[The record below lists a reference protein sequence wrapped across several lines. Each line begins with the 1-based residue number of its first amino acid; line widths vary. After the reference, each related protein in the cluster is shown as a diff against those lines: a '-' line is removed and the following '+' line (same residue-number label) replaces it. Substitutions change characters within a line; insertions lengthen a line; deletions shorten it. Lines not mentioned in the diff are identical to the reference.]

1 MEAKELRIGNY
12 VKDYYYDTTIEVS
25 IKTLIV
31 IEELTKPTSEFQCP
45 IVPIPLTEDWL
56 VRVGFY
62 KGAIIN
68 IYLLDV
74 HVDRFSGLI
83 KITPK
88 KDNKFEFN
96 IGLINLTSIKYI
108 HQLQN
113 LYYALTGQELQQ

>member
-1 MEAKELRIGNY
+1 MEVKELRIGNY

-45 IVPIPLTEDWL
+45 IVPIPLTEEWL
-56 VRVGFY
+56 LMFGFKLHKMEFKNRY
-62 KGAIIN
+62 FIGEEFSIDYN
-68 IYLLDV
+68 IV
-74 HVDRFSGLI
+74 HKSFY
-83 KITPK
+83 
-88 KDNKFEFN
+88 FN
-96 IGLINLTSIKYI
+96 IGYEYGVNMKYI